1 MNRWIPRAALAAL
14 TLAGSAPALAIS
26 ARDAEAAQAA
36 CTAAAHERRIDV
48 RAVRQLRNDGARRIA
63 VELETNRRQSV
74 WCRWDRRNGRT
85 EFPNGEGYRPP
96 PPVVVAPA
104 PLPVPHAVPPPVDA
118 ARPALPPGPI
128 EPGLREAAEL
138 LCQDLARTRTSMDS
152 PPPAVI
158 GSRRAA
164 GGAAIDID
172 LRDGTLVLRCRFDV
186 ASHTAHW
193 R

>member
-1 MNRWIPRAALAAL
+1 MNRWIPRATLAAL

-26 ARDAEAAQAA
+26 TRDAEAAQAA
-36 CTAAAHERRIDV
+36 CTAAAQQRRIDV

-63 VELETNRRQSV
+63 VELETDRRQSV
-74 WCRWDRRNGRT
+74 WCRWDRRSGRV
-85 EFPNGEGYRPP
+85 EFPNGEGYRPAP
-96 PPVVVAPA
+96 PVVAPA
-104 PLPVPHAVPPPVDA
+104 PLPHGVPPPPVA
-118 ARPALPPGPI
+118 AVPAPALPAGPI

-138 LCQDLARTRTSMDS
+138 LCQDLARTRVNMDS
-152 PPPAVI
+152 PPPPVI
-158 GSRRAA
+158 SSRRAA
-164 GGAAIDID
+164 GGTAIDID